1 MSKRV
6 IVMHNN
12 GDREERETEREREKL
27 EIMRNSDFYSF

>member
-12 GDREERETEREREKL
+12 GDREERETERERETGNNEK
-27 EIMRNSDFYSF
+27 F